1 MLERLNTYCWGLITG
16 IVICLLNGWVS
27 CHRTTDKEVITITDT
42 LVLTDTI
49 IKMQPKPYKVTII
62 DTIYLPQQ
70 TQQPQQPQKPQKPQK
85 PQYDTLIRQEV
96 TYKDSTYTAVVGG
109 IEPYLKSIEIYPK
122 TIYVYN
128 NTTTTIKVR
137 SRFGLGVQAG
147 YGYGKNGLQ
156 PYVGVGV
163 QYNLIQW

>member
-1 MLERLNTYCWGLITG
+1 MDRIKYILLGVIAG
-16 IVICLLNGWVS
+16 MVICLLNGWAS

-49 IKMQPKPYKVTII
+49 VKMQPKPYKVTII

-70 TQQPQQPQKPQKPQK
+70 PQKPQKPQQ
-85 PQYDTLIRQEV
+85 PQIDTLIRQEV
-96 TYKDSTYTAVVGG
+96 IYKDSTYMAVVGG

-122 TIYVYN
+122 TIYVNN

-147 YGYGKNGLQ
+147 YGYGRNGLQ

-163 QYNLIQW
+163 QYNFFQW

>member
-1 MLERLNTYCWGLITG
+1 MERIKYILLGIIAGL
-16 IVICLLNGWVS
+16 VICLINGWTS

-49 IKMQPKPYKVTII
+49 VKMQPKPYKVTII

-70 TQQPQQPQKPQKPQK
+70 PQKPQKPQK
-85 PQYDTLIRQEV
+85 PQIDTLIRQEV
-96 TYKDSTYTAVVGG
+96 IYKDSTYMAVVGG

-122 TIYVYN
+122 TIYVNN

-147 YGYGKNGLQ
+147 YGYGRNGLQ
-156 PYVGVGV
+156 PYIGVGV

>member
-1 MLERLNTYCWGLITG
+1 MKRIKYILLGVIAGL
-16 IVICLLNGWVS
+16 VICFINGLAS

-70 TQQPQQPQKPQKPQK
+70 PQQPQI
-85 PQYDTLIRQEV
+85 DTLIRQEV
-96 TYKDSTYTAVVGG
+96 TYKDSTYTAVIGG

-122 TIYVYN
+122 TIYVNN

-147 YGYGKNGLQ
+147 YGYGRNGLQ
-156 PYVGVGV
+156 PYIGVGV

>member
-1 MLERLNTYCWGLITG
+1 MKRIKYILLGVIAG
-16 IVICLLNGWVS
+16 IVICLLNGWAS

-49 IKMQPKPYKVTII
+49 VKFQPKPYKVTII

-70 TQQPQQPQKPQKPQK
+70 PQQPQQPQI
-85 PQYDTLIRQEV
+85 DTLIRQEV

-122 TIYVYN
+122 TIYVNN

-147 YGYGKNGLQ
+147 YGYGRNGLQ
-156 PYVGVGV
+156 PYVGVGM

>member
-1 MLERLNTYCWGLITG
+1 MMERIKYILLGVIAG
-16 IVICLLNGWVS
+16 IVICLLNGWAS

-49 IKMQPKPYKVTII
+49 VKFQPKPYKVTII

-70 TQQPQQPQKPQKPQK
+70 PQQPQQPQI
-85 PQYDTLIRQEV
+85 DTLIRQEV

-122 TIYVYN
+122 TIYVNN

-147 YGYGKNGLQ
+147 YGYGRNGLQ
-156 PYVGVGV
+156 PYVGVGM

>member
-1 MLERLNTYCWGLITG
+1 MERIKYISLGVITGLI
-16 IVICLLNGWVS
+16 IYFINGWAS

-49 IKMQPKPYKVTII
+49 IKFQPKPYKVTII

-70 TQQPQQPQKPQKPQK
+70 PQQPQI
-85 PQYDTLIRQEV
+85 DTLIRQEI

-122 TIYVYN
+122 TIYVNN

-147 YGYGKNGLQ
+147 YGYGRNGLQ

>member
-1 MLERLNTYCWGLITG
+1 MERIKYILLGLIIG
-16 IVICLLNGWVS
+16 IVICLLNGWAS

-70 TQQPQQPQKPQKPQK
+70 PQQPQKPQKPQK
-85 PQYDTLIRQEV
+85 PQIDTLIRQEV
-96 TYKDSTYTAVVGG
+96 IYKDSTYMAVVGG

-122 TIYVYN
+122 TIYVNN

-147 YGYGKNGLQ
+147 YGYGRNGLQ

-163 QYNLIQW
+163 QYNFFQW

>member
-1 MLERLNTYCWGLITG
+1 MERIKYILLGLITG
-16 IVICLLNGWVS
+16 IVICLLNGWAS

-49 IKMQPKPYKVTII
+49 IKFQPKPYKVTII

-70 TQQPQQPQKPQKPQK
+70 PQQPQQPQ
-85 PQYDTLIRQEV
+85 YDTLIQQEI

-122 TIYVYN
+122 TIYVNN

-147 YGYGKNGLQ
+147 YGYGRNGLQ

-163 QYNLIQW
+163 QYNFFQW

>member
-1 MLERLNTYCWGLITG
+1 MLGVIAGL
-16 IVICLLNGWVS
+16 VICFINGWAS

-70 TQQPQQPQKPQKPQK
+70 PQKPQKPQI
-85 PQYDTLIRQEV
+85 DTLTRQEV
-96 TYKDSTYTAVVGG
+96 IYKDSTYMAVVGG

-122 TIYVYN
+122 TIYVNN

-137 SRFGLGVQAG
+137 SHFGLGVQAG
-147 YGYGKNGLQ
+147 YGYGRNGLQ
-156 PYVGVGV
+156 PYVGIGV
-163 QYNLIQW
+163 QYTLIQW

>member
-1 MLERLNTYCWGLITG
+1 MHRIKYILLGVIAG
-16 IVICLLNGWVS
+16 MVICLLNGWAS

-49 IKMQPKPYKVTII
+49 VKMQPKPYKVTII

-70 TQQPQQPQKPQKPQK
+70 PQQPQKPQQ
-85 PQYDTLIRQEV
+85 PQYDTLIRQEI

-122 TIYVYN
+122 TIYVNN

-147 YGYGKNGLQ
+147 YGYGRNGLQ

-163 QYNLIQW
+163 QYNFFQW

>member
-1 MLERLNTYCWGLITG
+1 MDRIKYILLGVITG
-16 IVICLLNGWVS
+16 MVICLLNGWAS

-49 IKMQPKPYKVTII
+49 IKFQPKPYKVTII

-70 TQQPQQPQKPQKPQK
+70 PQQPQI
-85 PQYDTLIRQEV
+85 DTLIRQEV
-96 TYKDSTYTAVVGG
+96 IYKDSTYMAVVGG

-122 TIYVYN
+122 AIYVNN

-137 SRFGLGVQAG
+137 SRFGLGLQAG
-147 YGYGKNGLQ
+147 YGYGRNGLQ

-163 QYNLIQW
+163 QYNFMQW

>member
-1 MLERLNTYCWGLITG
+1 MLGVIAG
-16 IVICLLNGWVS
+16 IVIYFINGWVS
-27 CHRTTDKEVITITDT
+27 CHRTTGKEVITITDT

-49 IKMQPKPYKVTII
+49 IKFQPKPYKVTII

-70 TQQPQQPQKPQKPQK
+70 PQKPQQPQI
-85 PQYDTLIRQEV
+85 DTLIRQEV
-96 TYKDSTYTAVVGG
+96 IYKDSTYMAVVGG
-109 IEPYLKSIEIYPK
+109 IKPYLKSIEIYPK
-122 TIYVYN
+122 TIYVNN

-147 YGYGKNGLQ
+147 YGYGRNGLQ

>member
-1 MLERLNTYCWGLITG
+1 MLDRLITYLLG
-16 IVICLLNGWVS
+16 FVTCITICIVNGWVS

-49 IKMQPKPYKVTII
+49 IKFNPKPYKVTII

-70 TQQPQQPQKPQKPQK
+70 PQQPQKPQI
-85 PQYDTLIRQEV
+85 DTLIRQEII
-96 TYKDSTYTAVVGG
+96 YKDSTYMAVVGG

-122 TIYVYN
+122 TIYVNN

-137 SRFGLGVQAG
+137 SRFGLGVQVG
-147 YGYGKNGLQ
+147 YGLSRNGLQ
-156 PYVGVGV
+156 PYIGVGV

>member
-1 MLERLNTYCWGLITG
+1 MMERIKYILLGVIVG
-16 IVICLLNGWVS
+16 IVICLLNGWAS

-49 IKMQPKPYKVTII
+49 IKMQPKPYKVIII

-70 TQQPQQPQKPQKPQK
+70 PQQPQQ

-96 TYKDSTYTAVVGG
+96 IYKDSTYMAVVGG

-122 TIYVYN
+122 TIYVNN

-147 YGYGKNGLQ
+147 YGYGRNGLQ

-163 QYNLIQW
+163 QYNFFQW

>member
-1 MLERLNTYCWGLITG
+1 MMKRIKYILLGVIAG
-16 IVICLLNGWVS
+16 IVICLLNGWAS
-27 CHRTTDKEVITITDT
+27 CHRTINKEVITITDT

-49 IKMQPKPYKVTII
+49 IKFQPKPYKVTII
-62 DTIYLPQQ
+62 DTIYLPHQP
-70 TQQPQQPQKPQKPQK
+70 QQPQQPQI
-85 PQYDTLIRQEV
+85 DTLIRQEI
-96 TYKDSTYTAVVGG
+96 TYKDSTYMAVVGG

-122 TIYVYN
+122 TIYVNN

-147 YGYGKNGLQ
+147 YGLSRNGLQ

-163 QYNLIQW
+163 QYNFFQW

>member
-1 MLERLNTYCWGLITG
+1 MKRIKYILLGVIAG
-16 IVICLLNGWVS
+16 IVIYLLNGWAS

-49 IKMQPKPYKVTII
+49 IKFQPKPYKVTII
-62 DTIYLPQQ
+62 DTIYIP
-70 TQQPQQPQKPQKPQK
+70 QQPQQPQQLQI
-85 PQYDTLIRQEV
+85 DTLIRQEI

-122 TIYVYN
+122 TIYVNN

-147 YGYGKNGLQ
+147 YGYGRNGLQ

>member
-1 MLERLNTYCWGLITG
+1 MLERIKYILLGVIAGLAIYF
-16 IVICLLNGWVS
+16 INGWAS

-49 IKMQPKPYKVTII
+49 IKFQPKPYKVTII

-70 TQQPQQPQKPQKPQK
+70 PQQPQQPQI
-85 PQYDTLIRQEV
+85 DTLIRQEV
-96 TYKDSTYTAVVGG
+96 IYKDSTYTAVVGG

-122 TIYVYN
+122 TIYVNN

-147 YGYGKNGLQ
+147 YGYGRNGLQ
-156 PYVGVGV
+156 PYVGIGV

>member
-1 MLERLNTYCWGLITG
+1 MERVKYILLGVIAG
-16 IVICLLNGWVS
+16 IVICLLNGWAS
-27 CHRTTDKEVITITDT
+27 CHRTIDKEVITITDT

-49 IKMQPKPYKVTII
+49 VKMQPKPYKVTII
-62 DTIYLPQQ
+62 DTIYLPQKP
-70 TQQPQQPQKPQKPQK
+70 QQPQQPQI
-85 PQYDTLIRQEV
+85 DTLIRQEV
-96 TYKDSTYTAVVGG
+96 IYKDSTYMAVVGG

-122 TIYVYN
+122 TIYVNN

-147 YGYGKNGLQ
+147 YGYGRNGLQ

>member
-1 MLERLNTYCWGLITG
+1 MIEKIKYILLGVIAG
-16 IVICLLNGWVS
+16 IVICLLNGWAS

-49 IKMQPKPYKVTII
+49 IKFQPKPYKVTII

-70 TQQPQQPQKPQKPQK
+70 PQQPQI
-85 PQYDTLIRQEV
+85 DTLIRQEI

-122 TIYVYN
+122 TIYVKN

-137 SRFGLGVQAG
+137 SRFGLGLQAG
-147 YGYGKNGLQ
+147 YGLSRNGLQ

>member
-1 MLERLNTYCWGLITG
+1 MDRIKYILLGVIAG
-16 IVICLLNGWVS
+16 MVICLLNGWAS

-49 IKMQPKPYKVTII
+49 IKFQPKPYKVTII

-70 TQQPQQPQKPQKPQK
+70 PQQPQQ

-96 TYKDSTYTAVVGG
+96 IYKDSTYMAVVGG

-122 TIYVYN
+122 TIYVNN

-147 YGYGKNGLQ
+147 YGYGRNGLQ

-163 QYNLIQW
+163 QYNFFQW

>member
-1 MLERLNTYCWGLITG
+1 MERIKYILLGVIAG
-16 IVICLLNGWVS
+16 IVICLLNGWAS

-49 IKMQPKPYKVTII
+49 IKFQPKPYKVTII
-62 DTIYLPQQ
+62 DTIYIP
-70 TQQPQQPQKPQKPQK
+70 QQPQQPQQPQI
-85 PQYDTLIRQEV
+85 DTLIRQEV
-96 TYKDSTYTAVVGG
+96 IYKDSTYMAVVGG

-122 TIYVYN
+122 TIYVNN

-147 YGYGKNGLQ
+147 YGLSRNGLQ
-156 PYVGVGV
+156 PYFGVGV
-163 QYNLIQW
+163 QYNLTQW

>member
-1 MLERLNTYCWGLITG
+1 MERIKYILLGVIAGL
-16 IVICLLNGWVS
+16 VICFINGWTS

-49 IKMQPKPYKVTII
+49 IKFQPKPYRVTII

-70 TQQPQQPQKPQKPQK
+70 PQKPQQPQI
-85 PQYDTLIRQEV
+85 DTLIRQEV
-96 TYKDSTYTAVVGG
+96 IYKDSTYMAVVGG

-122 TIYVYN
+122 TIYVNN

-147 YGYGKNGLQ
+147 YGYGRNGLQ
-156 PYVGVGV
+156 PYVGMGV

>member
-1 MLERLNTYCWGLITG
+1 MMERIKYILLGVIAGL
-16 IVICLLNGWVS
+16 VICFINGWVS
-27 CHRTTDKEVITITDT
+27 CHRTTDKKVITITDT

-70 TQQPQQPQKPQKPQK
+70 PQKPQKPQK
-85 PQYDTLIRQEV
+85 PQIDTLIRQEV
-96 TYKDSTYTAVVGG
+96 IYKDSTYMAVVGG

-122 TIYVYN
+122 TIYVNN

-137 SRFGLGVQAG
+137 SHFGLGVQAG
-147 YGYGKNGLQ
+147 YGYGRNGLQ
-156 PYVGVGV
+156 PYVGIGV

>member
-1 MLERLNTYCWGLITG
+1 MDRIKYILLGVIAG
-16 IVICLLNGWVS
+16 IVICLLNGLAS

-49 IKMQPKPYKVTII
+49 IKFQPKPYKVTII

-70 TQQPQQPQKPQKPQK
+70 PQQPQQPQI
-85 PQYDTLIRQEV
+85 DTLIRKEV

-122 TIYVYN
+122 TIYVNN

-147 YGYGKNGLQ
+147 YGYGRNGLQ

>member
-1 MLERLNTYCWGLITG
+1 MLGVIAGL
-16 IVICLLNGWVS
+16 VICFINGWTS

-49 IKMQPKPYKVTII
+49 IKFQPKPYKVTII
-62 DTIYLPQQ
+62 DTIYLPQ
-70 TQQPQQPQKPQKPQK
+70 KPQKPQK
-85 PQYDTLIRQEV
+85 PQIDTLIRQEV
-96 TYKDSTYTAVVGG
+96 IYKDSTYMAVVGG

-122 TIYVYN
+122 TIYVNN

-137 SRFGLGVQAG
+137 SHFGLGVQVG
-147 YGYGKNGLQ
+147 YGYGRNGLQ
-156 PYVGVGV
+156 PYVGMGV

>member
-1 MLERLNTYCWGLITG
+1 MLGLITG
-16 IVICLLNGWVS
+16 IVICLLNGLAS

-49 IKMQPKPYKVTII
+49 IKFQPKPYKVTII

-70 TQQPQQPQKPQKPQK
+70 PQQ

-96 TYKDSTYTAVVGG
+96 IYKDSTYTAVVGG

-122 TIYVYN
+122 TIYVNN

-147 YGYGKNGLQ
+147 YGYGRNGLQ

>member
-1 MLERLNTYCWGLITG
+1 MIEKIKYILLGVIAGL
-16 IVICLLNGWVS
+16 VICFINSWAS

-49 IKMQPKPYKVTII
+49 IKFQPKPYKVTII

-70 TQQPQQPQKPQKPQK
+70 PQKPQKPQK
-85 PQYDTLIRQEV
+85 PQIDTLIRQEV
-96 TYKDSTYTAVVGG
+96 IYKDSTYMAVVGG

-122 TIYVYN
+122 TIYVNN
-128 NTTTTIKVR
+128 NTTTKIKVR
-137 SRFGLGVQAG
+137 SHFGLGVQAG
-147 YGYGKNGLQ
+147 YGYGRNGLQ
-156 PYVGVGV
+156 PYVGIGV

>member
-1 MLERLNTYCWGLITG
+1 MWRIKYILLGLITG
-16 IVICLLNGWVS
+16 IVICLLNGWAS

-49 IKMQPKPYKVTII
+49 VKMQPKPYKVTII

-70 TQQPQQPQKPQKPQK
+70 PQQ

-96 TYKDSTYTAVVGG
+96 IYKDSTYMAGVGG

-122 TIYVYN
+122 TIYVNN

-147 YGYGKNGLQ
+147 YGYGRNGLQ

-163 QYNLIQW
+163 QYNFFQW

>member
-1 MLERLNTYCWGLITG
+1 MKRIKYILLGVIAG

-49 IKMQPKPYKVTII
+49 IKFNPKPYKVTII

-70 TQQPQQPQKPQKPQK
+70 PKQPQQPQI
-85 PQYDTLIRQEV
+85 DTLIRQEV
-96 TYKDSTYTAVVGG
+96 IYKDSTYTAVVGG

-122 TIYVYN
+122 TIYVNN
-128 NTTTTIKVR
+128 NTVTTIKVR

-147 YGYGKNGLQ
+147 YGYGRNGLQ

>member
-1 MLERLNTYCWGLITG
+1 MKRIKYILLGVIAG
-16 IVICLLNGWVS
+16 MVICLLNGWVS

-49 IKMQPKPYKVTII
+49 IKFKPKPYKVTII
-62 DTIYLPQQ
+62 DTIYIP
-70 TQQPQQPQKPQKPQK
+70 QQPQQPQQ
-85 PQYDTLIRQEV
+85 DTLIRQEV

-122 TIYVYN
+122 TIYVNN
-128 NTTTTIKVR
+128 NTTTTIKIR

-147 YGYGKNGLQ
+147 YGYGRNGLQ
-156 PYVGVGV
+156 PYVGLGV

>member
-1 MLERLNTYCWGLITG
+1 MDRIKYILLGVIAG
-16 IVICLLNGWVS
+16 MVICLLNGWAS
-27 CHRTTDKEVITITDT
+27 CHRTINKEGITITDT

-70 TQQPQQPQKPQKPQK
+70 PQKPQQPQQPQI
-85 PQYDTLIRQEV
+85 DTLIRKEV

-122 TIYVYN
+122 TIYVNN

-147 YGYGKNGLQ
+147 YGLSRNGLQ

-163 QYNLIQW
+163 QYNFFQW

>member
-1 MLERLNTYCWGLITG
+1 MERIKYILLGVIAG

-49 IKMQPKPYKVTII
+49 IKTQPKPYKVIII
-62 DTIYLPQQ
+62 DTIYLLQQPQR
-70 TQQPQQPQKPQKPQK
+70 PQQPQI
-85 PQYDTLIRQEV
+85 DTLIRQEV
-96 TYKDSTYTAVVGG
+96 TYKDSAYTAVVGG

-122 TIYVYN
+122 TIYVNN

-137 SRFGLGVQAG
+137 SHFGLGVQAG
-147 YGYGKNGLQ
+147 YGLSRNGLQ

>member
-1 MLERLNTYCWGLITG
+1 MERIKYILLGVIAG
-16 IVICLLNGWVS
+16 IVICLLNGWAS

-49 IKMQPKPYKVTII
+49 IKFQPKPYKVTII
-62 DTIYLPQQ
+62 DTIYIP
-70 TQQPQQPQKPQKPQK
+70 QQPQQPQQPQI
-85 PQYDTLIRQEV
+85 DTLIRQEV
-96 TYKDSTYTAVVGG
+96 TYKDSTYMAVVGG
-109 IEPYLKSIEIYPK
+109 IEPYLKSIEVYPK
-122 TIYVYN
+122 TIYVNN
-128 NTTTTIKVR
+128 NTITTIKVR

-147 YGYGKNGLQ
+147 YGLSRNGLQ

>member
-1 MLERLNTYCWGLITG
+1 MMDRIKYILLGVIAG
-16 IVICLLNGWVS
+16 MVICLLNGWVS

-49 IKMQPKPYKVTII
+49 IKFKPKPYKVTII

-70 TQQPQQPQKPQKPQK
+70 PQQPQKPQQPQI
-85 PQYDTLIRQEV
+85 DTLIRQEV
-96 TYKDSTYTAVVGG
+96 IYKDSTYMAVVGG

-122 TIYVYN
+122 TIYVNN

-147 YGYGKNGLQ
+147 YGLSRNGLQ
-156 PYVGVGV
+156 TYIGIGV

>member
-1 MLERLNTYCWGLITG
+1 MLGVIAG
-16 IVICLLNGWVS
+16 IVIFLINGWVS

-49 IKMQPKPYKVTII
+49 IKFNPKPYKVTII

-70 TQQPQQPQKPQKPQK
+70 PQQPQQPQI
-85 PQYDTLIRQEV
+85 DTLIRQEV

-122 TIYVYN
+122 TIYVNN

-147 YGYGKNGLQ
+147 YGYGRNGLQ

>member
-1 MLERLNTYCWGLITG
+1 MERIKYILLGLITG

-49 IKMQPKPYKVTII
+49 IKFQPKPYKVTII

-70 TQQPQQPQKPQKPQK
+70 PQQPQQPQK

-96 TYKDSTYTAVVGG
+96 IYKDSTYMAVVGG

-122 TIYVYN
+122 TIYVNN

-147 YGYGKNGLQ
+147 YGYGRNGLQ

-163 QYNLIQW
+163 QYNFFQW

>member
-16 IVICLLNGWVS
+16 IVICLINGWTS
-27 CHRTTDKEVITITDT
+27 CHRTSDKKVITITDT

-70 TQQPQQPQKPQKPQK
+70 PQQPQQPQI
-85 PQYDTLIRQEV
+85 DTLIRQEV
-96 TYKDSTYTAVVGG
+96 IYKDSTYMAVVGG

-122 TIYVYN
+122 TIYVNN

-137 SRFGLGVQAG
+137 SRFGLGLQAG
-147 YGYGKNGLQ
+147 YGLGRNGLQ
-156 PYVGVGV
+156 PYIGVGV

>member
-1 MLERLNTYCWGLITG
+1 MLGVIAG
-16 IVICLLNGWVS
+16 MVICLLNGWAS
-27 CHRTTDKEVITITDT
+27 CHRTINKEVITITDT

-49 IKMQPKPYKVTII
+49 IKFQPKPYKVTII
-62 DTIYLPQQ
+62 DTIYLPQRP
-70 TQQPQQPQKPQKPQK
+70 QQPQQPQI
-85 PQYDTLIRQEV
+85 DTLIRQEI

-122 TIYVYN
+122 TIYVNN

-147 YGYGKNGLQ
+147 YGLSRNGLQ

-163 QYNLIQW
+163 QYNFFQW

>member
-1 MLERLNTYCWGLITG
+1 MDRIKYILLGVIAG
-16 IVICLLNGWVS
+16 MVICLLNGWAS

-49 IKMQPKPYKVTII
+49 VKMQPKPYKVTII
-62 DTIYLPQQ
+62 DTIYL
-70 TQQPQQPQKPQKPQK
+70 PQQPQKPQKPQK

-96 TYKDSTYTAVVGG
+96 IYKDSTYMAVVGG

-122 TIYVYN
+122 TIYVNN

-147 YGYGKNGLQ
+147 YGYGRNGLQ

-163 QYNLIQW
+163 QYNFFQW